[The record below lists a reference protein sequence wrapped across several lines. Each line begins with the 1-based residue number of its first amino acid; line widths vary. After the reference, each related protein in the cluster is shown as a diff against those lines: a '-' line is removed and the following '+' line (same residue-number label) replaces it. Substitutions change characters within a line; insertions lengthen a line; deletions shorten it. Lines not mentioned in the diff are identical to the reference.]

1 VAEVIEKIEKVGSGM
16 PGVLDLTSLSDLERA
31 VDDGWLWWRGVLGE
45 EWFDGGL
52 LTSVGRVLAALS
64 YLQGVVSAGGGPT
77 DRCWQARLGAARRDV
92 ERVARAVKSG
102 VLIPFKPWIV
112 ALADEEV
119 GL

>member
-1 VAEVIEKIEKVGSGM
+1 MSELKASSG
-16 PGVLDLTSLSDLERA
+16 PDVLDLTSLNDLERA
-31 VDDGWLWWRGVLGE
+31 VEDGWLWWRCGLGE

-64 YLQGVVSAGGGPT
+64 YFQGVVSAGGGPA

-102 VLIPFKPWIV
+102 VLIPFREWVV
-112 ALADEEV
+112 ALGDEEAERTV
-119 GL
+119 ATP